1 MSDGSKISEWLKS
14 GDVQKELKIDSCEL
28 MHLRVDGELSF
39 KKEGNAYLYER
50 KDVDRVKKLRSKENS
65 K

>member
-1 MSDGSKISEWLKS
+1 MSDGSKSSEWLKS

-28 MHLRVDGELSF
+28 MHLPVDGELSF

-50 KDVDRVKKLRSKENS
+50 KDVDRVKKLRAKENS